1 MADLFKAVQELQQQ
15 RNYLQA
21 QLSALDT
28 AISLL
33 SSSTQRRAGRG
44 GPRRMSAAARQRIAA
59 AQRARWAK
67 WKKRRKA

>member
-1 MADLFKAVQELQQQ
+1 MPALSNAVRDLQRQ
-15 RNYLQA
+15 RNDIHA
-21 QLSALDT
+21 QLSALDN

-33 SSSTQRRAGRG
+33 SSSTQRRGRRG